1 MSDDVLALE
10 RFLPYRLS
18 VLTNT
23 VSRALARVYQ
33 DRFGLSIPQWR
44 VMAALGRFPGLSAN
58 EVAEKTAMDKVTVS
72 RAVSGMLARELVER
86 QTDSA
91 DRRRASLRLT
101 AQGAAIYAEIV
112 PIARAY
118 EARLVALLS
127 AEDRAVLDRLL
138 DRLTERGRELAEAEA
153 QTVAAQAPS
162 TV

>member
-1 MSDDVLALE
+1 MNDDVLALE

-72 RAVSGMLARELVER
+72 RAVSGMLDRDLLTRE
-86 QTDSA
+86 TDST
-91 DRRRASLRLT
+91 DRRRASLRLSPAGT
-101 AQGAAIYAEIV
+101 AIYAEIV
-112 PIARAY
+112 PVARDY
-118 EARLVALLS
+118 ERRLAGVLSETEKEALDS
-127 AEDRAVLDRLL
+127 LL
-138 DRLTERGRELAEAEA
+138 DKLTERSHDLAAG
-153 QTVAAQAPS
+153 
-162 TV
+162 

>member
-1 MSDDVLALE
+1 MNDDVLALE

-72 RAVSGMLARELVER
+72 RAVSGMLDRDLLARVVD
-86 QTDSA
+86 TN
-91 DRRRASLRLT
+91 DRRRASLTL
-101 AQGAAIYAEIV
+101 AAAGAAIYAEIV
-112 PIARAY
+112 PVARDY
-118 EARLVALLS
+118 ERRLAEMLS
-127 AEDRAVLDRLL
+127 EEDQAALDRLL
-138 DRLTERGRELAEAEA
+138 DKLTERAREISAG
-153 QTVAAQAPS
+153 
-162 TV
+162 